1 MFYLVEIIKLP
12 NNTLIYLIKKVTLLQ
27 ISTRKPPI
35 MTDNFK
41 NLIKYTVL
49 YGIITFIIC
58 AASYIYLDRLLVLSI
73 NEQLQHNILIK
84 LSNILSFIFD
94 PNNWFVLF
102 VILVIICIWQ
112 KTRTKLNP
120 RLLVWTISLFIA
132 IAAATV
138 IKVTLARYRPELFLQ
153 EGLYGFHWLSHKRLF
168 NSFPSGHATLG
179 FAGLLGLAYSI
190 QNKKFTVLCIVI
202 ALIITISRILSSQHY
217 LSDVLG
223 GVYIGVFSYLWAKT
237 LVTQYLE
244 TKSG

>member
-1 MFYLVEIIKLP
+1 MQIAKLHFDLSHKKSYALTHL
-12 NNTLIYLIKKVTLLQ
+12 NNKLSFT
-27 ISTRKPPI
+27 

-41 NLIKYTVL
+41 RLIKCTIL
-49 YGIITFIIC
+49 YGFITFIIC
-58 AASYIYLDRLLVLSI
+58 AVSYIYLDRLLVLSI
-73 NEQLQHNILIK
+73 SEQLQHNILIK
-84 LSNILSFIFD
+84 LSYILSIIFD

-120 RLLVWTISLFIA
+120 RLLVWTMSLFIS
-132 IAAATV
+132 IGAAAI

-179 FAGLLGLAYSI
+179 FAGLLGLAYLI

-237 LVTQYLE
+237 LVTQYIE
-244 TKSG
+244 TKNG

>member
-1 MFYLVEIIKLP
+1 MPNHFKKLIQ
-12 NNTLIYLIKKVTLLQ
+12 T
-27 ISTRKPPI
+27 
-35 MTDNFK
+35 
-41 NLIKYTVL
+41 TVL

-58 AASYIYLDRLLVLSI
+58 ALSYLYLDRLLVLSI
-73 NEQLQHNILIK
+73 SEELQHNILIK
-84 LSNILSFIFD
+84 LSNILSVIFD

-102 VILVIICIWQ
+102 IILVITCIWQ
-112 KTRTKLNP
+112 KIRSQLNP
-120 RLLVWTISLFIA
+120 RLLVWIISLFIA

-138 IKVTLARYRPELFLQ
+138 LKVTLARYRPELFLHD
-153 EGLYGFHWLSHKRLF
+153 GLYGFHWMSHKRLF

-179 FAGLLGLAYSI
+179 FAGLLGLAYLI

-237 LVTQYLE
+237 LVAQYLE